1 MPQARSSESLY
12 CRWRRRYGHL
22 LEVLI
27 LSTKRNHAIVLG
39 ASMAGLLTA
48 RQLSEHFD
56 RVTIVERDA
65 LPAGP
70 TGRKGV
76 PQGSHTH
83 GVLTAGY
90 RVMDAYF
97 PGIFQD
103 LAQAGCPV
111 GDITGRFLWHQY
123 GTYKSREDVG
133 LEGVCVSRPML
144 ESAVRNRVRAL
155 PNVTFLEGQDCE
167 QPIFD
172 PSSARVTGAV
182 AKNRSTGESS
192 VIASDLVVDTT
203 GRGSQAPKYLES
215 WGFGTPPTTTV
226 NVDVGYATRVFERRP
241 DDLGGYSGIV
251 IAADAPKSRRYAV
264 AIATEGNRWVVTL
277 AGMLGDHPPTSDS
290 GWLDFASTLP
300 TRDIIQ
306 LVRDRDALEPTSTY
320 RYPAN
325 QRRHYEQMKR
335 FPASYLVLGDG
346 LCSFNPIY
354 GQGMSSA
361 ALQTIALGEAL
372 RSANDAQLAR
382 RFFGRAAK
390 VVGNPWLIA
399 TGEDFRY
406 PEVEGKRPP
415 MNGFVRRYLERVH
428 RAAATDPVVNRR
440 FFEVLTLLAPP
451 QSLTTPRLMARV
463 SVKSRTATPTTPV
476 FSEPEAVAHD

>member
-1 MPQARSSESLY
+1 
-12 CRWRRRYGHL
+12 
-22 LEVLI
+22 
-27 LSTKRNHAIVLG
+27 
-39 ASMAGLLTA
+39 MAGLLTA
-48 RQLSEHFD
+48 RQLSDHFD

-70 TGRKGV
+70 QGRKGV

-90 RVMDAYF
+90 RVMESYF

-123 GTYKSREDVG
+123 GTYKSRDDVG

-155 PNVTFLEGQDCE
+155 PNVTFLESHDCE

-172 PSSARVTGAV
+172 PNSDRVTGAV
-182 AKNRSTGESS
+182 VRSHSTGESS
-192 VIASDLVVDTT
+192 VLESDLVVDTT
-203 GRGSQAPKYLES
+203 GRGSQAPKYLEA

-226 NVDVGYATRVFERRP
+226 KVDVGYATRVFERRP
-241 DDLGGYSGIV
+241 GDLGGYAGIV

-264 AIATEGNRWVVTL
+264 AIATEGDRWVVTL
-277 AGMLGDHPPTSDS
+277 AGMLGDHPPTTES
-290 GWLDFASTLP
+290 GWLDFASKLP

-306 LVRDRDALEPTSTY
+306 LVSGRDALGTTSSF

-335 FPASYLVLGDG
+335 FPAGYLVLGDG

-361 ALQTIALGEAL
+361 ALQTVTLGEAL
-372 RSANDAQLAR
+372 RSGSDAQLAK
-382 RFFGRAAK
+382 RFFRHAAK
-390 VVGNPWLIA
+390 VVDTPWLIA

-415 MNGFVRRYLERVH
+415 MNGFVRSYLERVH
-428 RAAATDPVVNRR
+428 RAAATDSVVNRK
-440 FFEVLTLLAPP
+440 FFEVLTLLASP
-451 QSLTTPRLMARV
+451 QSLMTPRLMARV
-463 SVKSRTATPTTPV
+463 YLKSRTASPTNPV
-476 FSEPEAVAHD
+476 FSEPEAVARD